1 MTEYLTNIMCCLF
14 NVIYIFSQELW
25 LFDTHISGTLPET
38 FSKFTEMEKM
48 YLSNNRLVGTI
59 PDNLQ
64 GMQKLDEVDFSN
76 NMLSGSVPLR

>member
-1 MTEYLTNIMCCLF
+1 
-14 NVIYIFSQELW
+14 
-25 LFDTHISGTLPET
+25 
-38 FSKFTEMEKM
+38 MEKM